1 MAQAIE
7 KSSDLE
13 GYYKILVIDA
23 LGMFAQGATRL
34 TEDEAGGTSFL
45 WQIAGQGRCKLNSH
59 AMTTFALCMS
69 HFLREATAKNP
80 DAKLP
85 MCRAFVSRA
94 RAWIGLKQSGSSTWS
109 HYDLRGGSR
118 SPKVIRLDDRDVYGG
133 IGIYGS
139 IVHGGGPEGEA
150 PMRFLGVLLDAFWQK
165 ICEVGMPDV
174 ASRWLN
180 VILEEDAKKDMGLRL
195 SIPFIRACA
204 NRVHQGIIVRIPLS
218 SSCPWYL
225 PPPPPPPP
233 YLHLPFC
240 LEAT

>member
-1 MAQAIE
+1 
-7 KSSDLE
+7 
-13 GYYKILVIDA
+13 
-23 LGMFAQGATRL
+23 
-34 TEDEAGGTSFL
+34 
-45 WQIAGQGRCKLNSH
+45 
-59 AMTTFALCMS
+59 
-69 HFLREATAKNP
+69 
-80 DAKLP
+80 
-85 MCRAFVSRA
+85 
-94 RAWIGLKQSGSSTWS
+94 
-109 HYDLRGGSR
+109 
-118 SPKVIRLDDRDVYGG
+118 
-133 IGIYGS
+133 
-139 IVHGGGPEGEA
+139 
-150 PMRFLGVLLDAFWQK
+150 
-165 ICEVGMPDV
+165 V